1 MEDNERQLYDR
12 FDSLIARHRVLID
25 RLCMRRALGDVNRC
39 AELRQ
44 DCYISL
50 WHYLPK
56 LRDNANPFHETA
68 WVVWHCRSVFLHLR
82 YRRRTHLF
90 LPLDDNMADWYACKH
105 LRVNPVEVSTLSYPD
120 DSHLRD
126 TIDSLA
132 TLLTPH
138 EQRAFYL
145 MADDYSA
152 EDMARE
158 LGIKHRSSV
167 LLHHRIIEKLR
178 QAIENNEDN
187 KKNLL

>member
-12 FDSLIARHRVLID
+12 FDSLIARHRDLID
-25 RLCMRRALGDVNRC
+25 RLCMRRALGDVSRC

-56 LRDNANPFHETA
+56 LRENANPFHETA
-68 WVVWHCRSVFLHLR
+68 WVVWHCRSVFSHLR

-90 LPLDDNMADWYACKH
+90 LPIDDNMADTIS
-105 LRVNPVEVSTLSYPD
+105 EPD

-126 TIDSLA
+126 TIDSLV

-145 MADDYSA
+145 MADGYSA

-158 LGIKHRSSV
+158 LGIKHRSAV
-167 LLHHRIIEKLR
+167 LLRHRIIEKLR
-178 QAIENNEDN
+178 QAIANNEDN
-187 KKNLL
+187 KKKKI